1 LSKPSLIASISSGKG
16 GVGKTFIAVNLAACL
31 ARKRKKTLVV
41 DCDLGLSN
49 IDIMLGI
56 NPKLTLKDVIFG
68 DANVKDVLITTKG
81 GFDFIPASSGAKEM
95 AQLLY
100 ESIETI
106 KNAITNIA
114 EGYDYVLLDIG
125 AGISE
130 TVLQFNLFASRNI
143 IVLNREL
150 TSLTDAYAMIKV
162 IYQMF
167 GRDSFDIIVNSARDE
182 EEAKRIF
189 NHIDGI
195 CRKFLGFPLHF
206 LGHIVYDDSVQ
217 QSIMKQKLLM
227 QLFPGSVPA
236 GNCIHI
242 ADVMTRWQT
251 SS

>member
-1 LSKPSLIASISSGKG
+1 LSKTSLIASISSGKG
-16 GVGKTFIAVNLAACL
+16 GVGKTFITVNLAACL
-31 ARKRKKTLVV
+31 SRKRKKTLVV

-56 NPKLTLKDVIFG
+56 NPKITLKDVIFG
-68 DANVKDVLITTKG
+68 DMNLKDVVIRTKG

-106 KNAITNIA
+106 KKAITNIA
-114 EGYDYVLLDIG
+114 ESYDYVLLDIG

-130 TVLQFNLFASRNI
+130 TVLQFNLLATRNV

-150 TSLTDAYAMIKV
+150 TSLTDAYAMVKV

-167 GRDSFDIIVNSARDE
+167 GRNSFDIIVNSARDE
-182 EEAKRIF
+182 EEGKKIF

-195 CRKFLGFPLHF
+195 CRKFMGFPLNF
-206 LGHIVYDDSVQ
+206 LGHIVYDDYVQ
-217 QSIMKQKLLM
+217 HSIMKQEILV
-227 QLFPGSVPA
+227 QLSPGSMPA
-236 GNCIHI
+236 SNCMHI

-251 SS
+251 S

>member
-1 LSKPSLIASISSGKG
+1 LSKIPLIASISSGKG
-16 GVGKTFIAVNLAACL
+16 GVGKTFITVNLAACL
-31 ARKRKKTLVV
+31 ARKRKKVLVV

-56 NPKLTLKDVIFG
+56 NPELTLKDVIFG
-68 DANVKDVLITTKG
+68 DVNVKDVLITTKG
-81 GFDFIPASSGAKEM
+81 GFDFVPASSGAKEM

-106 KNAITNIA
+106 KNAIAKIA

-167 GRDSFDIIVNSARDE
+167 GRNSFDIIINSTRDE
-182 EEAKRIF
+182 EEGKKIF

-195 CRKFLGFPLHF
+195 CGKFLGFPLHF

-217 QSIMKQKLLM
+217 HSIMKQEILM
-227 QLFPGSVPA
+227 QSSPGSIPA
-236 GNCIHI
+236 RNCVHI
-242 ADVMTRWQT
+242 ADVMTRWKA
-251 SS
+251 S

>member
-1 LSKPSLIASISSGKG
+1 MSKTPLIASISSGKG
-16 GVGKTFIAVNLAACL
+16 GVGKTFITVNLAACL
-31 ARKRKKTLVV
+31 ARKRKKVLVV

-68 DANVKDVLITTKG
+68 DVNVDDVLITTKG
-81 GFDFIPASSGAKEM
+81 GFDFVPASSGAKEM

-100 ESIETI
+100 ENIETI
-106 KNAITNIA
+106 KNAIANIA

-167 GRDSFDIIVNSARDE
+167 GLNSFDIIVNSARDE
-182 EEAKRIF
+182 EEGKKIF
-189 NHIDGI
+189 NHIDAI
-195 CRKFLGFPLHF
+195 CGKFLGFPLHF

-217 QSIMKQKLLM
+217 HSIMKQQLLM
-227 QLFPGSVPA
+227 QVSPGSIPA
-236 GNCIHI
+236 RNCVRI
-242 ADVMTRWQT
+242 ADVMTRWKA
-251 SS
+251 S

>member
-1 LSKPSLIASISSGKG
+1 MSKTPLIASISSGKG
-16 GVGKTFIAVNLAACL
+16 GVGKTFITVNLAACL
-31 ARKRKKTLVV
+31 ARKRKKVLVV

-68 DANVKDVLITTKG
+68 DVNVDDVLITTKG
-81 GFDFIPASSGAKEM
+81 GFDFVPTSSGAKEM

-100 ESIETI
+100 ENIETI
-106 KNAITNIA
+106 KNAIANIA

-167 GRDSFDIIVNSARDE
+167 GRNSFDIIVNSVRDE
-182 EEAKRIF
+182 EEGKKIF
-189 NHIDGI
+189 NHIDAI
-195 CRKFLGFPLHF
+195 CGKFLGFPLHF

-217 QSIMKQKLLM
+217 HSIMKQQLLM
-227 QLFPGSVPA
+227 QVSPGSIPA
-236 GNCIHI
+236 RNCVRI
-242 ADVMTRWQT
+242 ADVMTRWKA
-251 SS
+251 S

>member
-1 LSKPSLIASISSGKG
+1 MSKTPLIASISSGKG
-16 GVGKTFIAVNLAACL
+16 GVGKTFITVNLAACL
-31 ARKRKKTLVV
+31 AHKRKKVLVV

-56 NPKLTLKDVIFG
+56 NPELTLKDVIFG
-68 DANVKDVLITTKG
+68 EVNVDDVLITTKG

-95 AQLLY
+95 ARLLY
-100 ESIETI
+100 ENIETI

-114 EGYDYVLLDIG
+114 EGYDCVLLDIG

-167 GRDSFDIIVNSARDE
+167 GRNSFDIIVNSARDE
-182 EEAKRIF
+182 EEGKKIF
-189 NHIDGI
+189 NHIDAI
-195 CRKFLGFPLHF
+195 CGKFLGFPLHF

-217 QSIMKQKLLM
+217 HSIMKQELLM
-227 QLFPGSVPA
+227 QVSPGSMPA
-236 GNCIHI
+236 RNCVRI
-242 ADVMTRWQT
+242 ADVMIRWKA
-251 SS
+251 S